1 MSIKVPQ
8 ASFASGELTPELY
21 ERTTLDK
28 YRNGLRTGRNV
39 IVGRTGGALSR
50 PARRNYVQT
59 KLDNSAV
66 AIYSPPRTGIFLEW
80 GHQYVR
86 VHTTSGSQLFD
97 TAHNFVAGDIPNLQF
112 ETSGT
117 FVYIWCYGKN
127 VKKLNFQT
135 GAFVAGASI
144 FAIPIAPVA
153 NSVTATGAP
162 TGYGVDY
169 QVTYI
174 QNGQESFPVT
184 ILVGGAIKLPLAA
197 GQSNNINVKIS
208 VGVIFTGVTEMRVYR
223 RPTQGGAFGFI
234 GISTQLSV
242 VGADL
247 IGVFEDFGGGA
258 DYANTPP
265 TVTSGSAFFAG
276 SDPVTWSGRTGIIY
290 QQRLIQTEMFDEEAL
305 LASRPGFQNNFFRDY
320 PLQADSALKFKA
332 GSSGYASVLRL
343 LESDGLVVFTNA
355 GVFLNAGALN
365 VNNLSLDRKGKW
377 VIDPTVAPLAVPGGV
392 FFVDSATNTI
402 RNLVWSTELAGYN
415 GIDVTVYSGHLF
427 VSKKITSWG
436 FQEGNYPLLWVTFDD
451 GTFASFTY
459 QFDQQMQAWTRHDSG
474 VFVETVAQTGIAD
487 TMIWVVKK
495 GTKRYIEISVPKL
508 VPYAQIALDPDWDKN
523 PSIAYMDSMISFRSP
538 LAATPVSVDFSISPV
553 TPGDWAGLQ
562 NLSCF
567 SGYGPFTNPGPGK
580 PGEILRFFDAS
591 DKQIYDLK
599 VITRTDANNLVV
611 QPSQEIPLAYQGIS
625 AALKL
630 YWAKATFTGLDH
642 MEGES
647 VSIIADGELV
657 ASPNNTEEDFPTV
670 TVVGGSITLPN
681 GAVGALV
688 HIGRPIIGDIETLD
702 VDTVEQAPTL
712 IESLTE
718 NKLYISTYKTIGLY
732 VANRFPKDSTNE
744 GMQDLD
750 TYAVDYADDDPIIGN
765 QGKQPSSKRVEATLP
780 GDWKSQGRVALRQ
793 VDPFHFTV
801 RSVISDL
808 EILKRSDR

>member
-39 IVGRTGGALSR
+39 IIGRTGGALSR

-86 VHTTSGSQLFD
+86 IHSTSGSLIFD

-112 ETSGT
+112 ETSGS

-127 VKKLNFQT
+127 VKKLNFAT
-135 GAFVAGASI
+135 GVFVAGASI
-144 FAIPIAPVA
+144 FAIPISPTA
-153 NSVTATGAP
+153 NSITPTGVP
-162 TGYGVDY
+162 GGYGVDY
-169 QVTYI
+169 QVTYV
-174 QNGQESFPVT
+174 QNGQESFPCT
-184 ILVGGAIKLPLAA
+184 FLVGGAIKLPIAA

-208 VGVIFTGVTEMRVYR
+208 VGVIIAGVTEMRVYR
-223 RPTQGGAFGFI
+223 RPTQGGAFGFV
-234 GISTQLSV
+234 GISTQFTV

-265 TVTSGSAFFAG
+265 TVENGSVAFVG
-276 SDPVTWSGRTGIIY
+276 SDPVAWSGRTGLIY

-305 LASRPGFQNNFFRDY
+305 LASRPGYQNNFFRDY
-320 PLQADSALKFKA
+320 PLQSDSALKFKA
-332 GSSGYASVLRL
+332 GSSGYAAVLRL
-343 LESDGLVVFTNA
+343 LESDGLVVFTSS
-355 GVFLNAGALN
+355 GVYLNAGALT
-365 VNNLSLDRKGKW
+365 VNNLSLDKKGKW
-377 VIDPTVAPLAVPGGV
+377 VIDSSIPPLAVPGGV
-392 FFVDSATNTI
+392 FFVDSATSTI

-415 GIDVTVYSGHLF
+415 GVDLTVYSGHLF
-427 VSKKITSWG
+427 VSKRITSWG
-436 FQEGNYPLLWVTFDD
+436 FQEGNFPLLWVTFDD

-474 VFVETVAQTGIAD
+474 VFVESVAQTGISD

-508 VPYAQIALDPDWDKN
+508 VPYSSIAIDPDWDKN
-523 PSIAYMDSMISFRSP
+523 PSIAYMDSMVSYRYPQNF
-538 LAATPVSVDFSISPV
+538 TPVSNDFSLNPV
-553 TPGDWAGLQ
+553 VADTWDGLL
-562 NLSCF
+562 NLKCE
-567 SGYGPFTNPGPGK
+567 SGYSPFTNPGPGTV
-580 PGEILRFFDAS
+580 GQILRFFDAS
-591 DKQIYDLK
+591 DKQMYDLE
-599 VITRTDANNLVV
+599 VVTRTDSNNLVV
-611 QPSQEIPLAYQGIS
+611 QPSLAIPTAYQGF
-625 AALKL
+625 AAGLKI
-630 YWAKATFTGLDH
+630 YWAKSVFTGLDH

-647 VSIIADGELV
+647 VSIIADGELL
-657 ASPNNTEEDFPTV
+657 ASPYNEQEDFPEVIV
-670 TVVGGSITLPN
+670 TGGAVTLPN

-688 HIGRPIIGDIETLD
+688 HIGRPIIGDVETLD
-702 VDTVEQAPTL
+702 VDTVEQAPAL

-732 VANRFPKDSTNE
+732 VANRFPAANTNE
-744 GMQDLD
+744 DMQDLD
-750 TYAVDYADDDPIIGN
+750 TYSVDYADDDPIIGN

-793 VDPFHFTV
+793 VDPFHFTI